1 MSLLFKLNE
10 WLNNAGVDFDTADLM
25 EHAIQARNKMIKWA
39 NVLTNLMHFSLCFGF
54 VAMILRFA
62 NCNIFRSHSY
72 EMVVQRCRF
81 VADFI
86 VNYSLGMFDAV
97 PWAGLVSLL
106 LAIVTPVQ
114 GTIGALS
121 DMFTARSFVN
131 RLREVKVMAALQ
143 VLVPHAQL
151 D

>member
-1 MSLLFKLNE
+1 
-10 WLNNAGVDFDTADLM
+10 
-25 EHAIQARNKMIKWA
+25 
-39 NVLTNLMHFSLCFGF
+39 
-54 VAMILRFA
+54 
-62 NCNIFRSHSY
+62 
-72 EMVVQRCRF
+72 MVVQRCRF

-143 VLVPHAQL
+143 VLVPYAQL